1 MKIFIGT
8 HENCGIIHNLEN
20 GFKQLG
26 HTVTSCVKSRDSFFN
41 VHKYTLDLA
50 TKDRSYFNI
59 PIIRS
64 LFFKLNNYKKHLEIR
79 NIFHKN
85 IIENDLFIYTWDTLL
100 PNLYDLEVLKKR
112 NKKIVFLFIGSDI
125 RNAQAFS
132 QQYPNI
138 SIPWPDYI
146 INSTVVE
153 KLNFI
158 RPIEYYADLI
168 LSVPD
173 QSGLL
178 IRPYDHLYL
187 PFRVDSVVFKIPNN
201 ETLRIVHAPSIRDIK
216 GTSHVLGAIDKLKKE
231 GFLFDFILLENKTN
245 DVVLKELELADIA
258 IDQVYLHGP
267 AMFATEA
274 MASGCAV
281 ATNYLEEYKDI
292 FPAPVC
298 SVNEFNL
305 YEGIKKLITDK
316 EYRLNLANQGRQFV
330 ENFNNPVQ
338 IAKEILNR
346 LDQPMTKHDYKPLFF
361 INSFNLEEDDNI
373 PAKLKELTKQILS
386 RYYSPEEKH
395 MIINILENRRLL

>member
-20 GFKQLG
+20 GFKELG

-41 VHKYTLDLA
+41 THKYTIDL
-50 TKDRSYFNI
+50 TNRNQLYSNI
-59 PIIRS
+59 PILRS
-64 LFFKLNNYKKHLEIR
+64 LFFRLNNYKQRLNIR
-79 NIFHKN
+79 NIFYKN
-85 IIENDLFIYTWDTLL
+85 IIKNDLFIYTWGTFL
-100 PNLYDLEVLKKR
+100 PNLYDLKVLKKR
-112 NKKIVFLFIGSDI
+112 NKRIVFLFIGSDI
-125 RNAQAFS
+125 RNTQAFS

-138 SIPWPDYI
+138 TIPWPDYI
-146 INSTVVE
+146 INSTVVD
-153 KLNFI
+153 KLSFI

-187 PFRVDSVVFKIPNN
+187 PFGVDSITFNIPNN
-201 ETLRIVHAPSIRDIK
+201 EIPKIIHAPSKRDIK
-216 GTSHVLGAIDKLKKE
+216 GTSLILETVDKLKKE
-231 GFLFDFILLENKTN
+231 GFLFDFLLLENMTN
-245 DVVLKELELADIA
+245 EIILKELVLADIA
-258 IDQVYLHGP
+258 IDQIYLHGP

-298 SVNEFNL
+298 KVNESNL

-316 EYRLNLANQGRQFV
+316 AYRLNLANQGRQFV
-330 ENFNNPVQ
+330 EKFNNPVQ
-338 IAKEILNR
+338 IAKGILNR
-346 LDQPMTKHDYKPLFF
+346 LEHPMSKHDYKPLFF
-361 INSFNLEEDDNI
+361 INKFNLEENDNI
-373 PAKLKELTKQILS
+373 SIQLKELTKQILH
-386 RYYSPEEKH
+386 RYYSPDEKD
-395 MIINILENRRLL
+395 MIINILESRRLL